1 MQGYE
6 LFDRVR
12 GLRLDAPDGH
22 AMLLLKGGKMRSRII
37 RHSIS
42 LRPIMTDNSVAA
54 PVHPAIS
61 RQTIPTSIIGL
72 HAMTRFLALDRS
84 REKAGLQV
92 ALQPRGHDHHR
103 HGE

>member
-1 MQGYE
+1 
-6 LFDRVR
+6 
-12 GLRLDAPDGH
+12 
-22 AMLLLKGGKMRSRII
+22 MRSRIV

-61 RQTIPTSIIGL
+61 RQTIPTSIIRL
-72 HAMTRFLALDRS
+72 HAMTRLLALDRS

-92 ALQPRGHDHHR
+92 ALQSRGHDYHR
-103 HGE
+103 HGESGRIGSRIKPVASSDIVIDLQRQRILSEA